1 MVLADVTLG
10 DVRDLFIIL
19 LALESLIVVGLL
31 VWLILELRGL
41 TNLLKKEIRPILTSA
56 QETVST
62 VRGTTTFVS
71 SNVVA
76 PFIKVSGYV
85 AGFKAIVD
93 TLTGHDKKR

>member
-10 DVRDLFIIL
+10 DVRDVFIIL

-62 VRGTTTFVS
+62 VRGTTAFVT

-76 PFIKVSGYV
+76 PFIKVQGAV
-85 AGFKAIVD
+85 AGFRAIVD

>member
-1 MVLADVTLG
+1 MTLG
-10 DVRDLFIIL
+10 DVRDIFIIL

-41 TNLLKKEIRPILTSA
+41 TNLLKKEIKPILTSA

-71 SNVVA
+71 TNMLA
-76 PFIKVSGYV
+76 PIIKVSGYI
-85 AGFKAIVD
+85 AGFRAIVD
-93 TLTGHDKKR
+93 TLTGHDKKN

>member
-1 MVLADVTLG
+1 MVFADVTLG
-10 DVRDLFIIL
+10 DVRDVFIIL

-41 TNLLKKEIRPILTSA
+41 TNLLKKEIRPILSSA

-62 VRGTTTFVS
+62 VRGTTTFVT

-76 PFIKVSGYV
+76 PIIKVQSYV
-85 AGFKAIVD
+85 AGFRAIVD
-93 TLTGHDKKR
+93 TLSGHDKKR

>member
-1 MVLADVTLG
+1 MTLG
-10 DVRDLFIIL
+10 DVRDVFIIA

-41 TNLLKKEIRPILTSA
+41 TNLLKKEIKPILTSA

-71 SNVVA
+71 NNMLA
-76 PFIKVSGYV
+76 PIIKFQGYV
-85 AGFKAIVD
+85 AGFKAMVD
-93 TLTGHDKKR
+93 TLTGHDKKN

>member
-1 MVLADVTLG
+1 MILADITLG
-10 DVRDLFIIL
+10 DVRDVFIIL

-41 TNLLKKEIRPILTSA
+41 TNLLKKEIRSILSSA

-76 PFIKVSGYV
+76 PFIKVSAYV

-93 TLTGHDKKR
+93 TLTGNEKKR

>member
-1 MVLADVTLG
+1 MTLG
-10 DVRDLFIIL
+10 DVRDVFIIA

-41 TNLLKKEIRPILTSA
+41 TNLLKKEIKPILTSA

-71 SNVVA
+71 NNMLA
-76 PFIKVSGYV
+76 PIIKVSG
-85 AGFKAIVD
+85 
-93 TLTGHDKKR
+93 